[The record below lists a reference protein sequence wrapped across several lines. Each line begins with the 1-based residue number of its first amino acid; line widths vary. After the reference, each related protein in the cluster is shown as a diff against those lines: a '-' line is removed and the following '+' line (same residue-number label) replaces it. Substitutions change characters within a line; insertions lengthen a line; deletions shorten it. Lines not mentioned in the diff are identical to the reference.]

1 MCIRDSHKAP
11 RQIAEAITAKLQ
23 LDGSLFDR
31 FEIHKAIVIA
41 PLRVA
46 RDTWPAEIEKWDH
59 LGSLIYSVAVGT
71 EAERLA
77 ALRRQ
82 ADIYII
88 NRENVQWPVSY
99 THLDVYKRQAGA

>member
-1 MCIRDSHKAP
+1 MSIRDMP
-11 RQIAEAITAKLQ
+11 RSISDTPCCGGAFV
-23 LDGSLFDR
+23 DGAWQDEHYPDRLNDLLFDR

-59 LGSLIYSVAVGT
+59 LGSLDLSVAVGT

-77 ALRRQ
+77 A
-82 ADIYII
+82 A
-88 NRENVQWPVSY
+88 E
-99 THLDVYKRQAGA
+99 TAGRYLQSSTGRTYSGW